1 MLATYKRYRDVPTQL
16 HLFFE
21 RAYNTLLSEHDFLK
35 TGFRRRFYTSIDS
48 MYYAQYFS
56 EFCARSYDAKIKKA
70 DQIEQCFA
78 HFFFVKHIYTSSLTK
93 FSFRS
98 SIRKPGAPPR
108 CNSTWRMAAH
118 ESFSRIRGWRS
129 VLSSAD
135 IDLCDRSTA
144 WGPHCARSGRREND
158 LHL

>member
-16 HLFFE
+16 HLFSE

-108 CNSTWRMAAH
+108 CNST
-118 ESFSRIRGWRS
+118 
-129 VLSSAD
+129 
-135 IDLCDRSTA
+135 
-144 WGPHCARSGRREND
+144 
-158 LHL
+158 